1 MASARWEKR
10 FLESTRGRIVG
21 LLRRTSRTVDE
32 LAAAL
37 DLTDNAVRAHIATL
51 ERDGLVEQRGVRR
64 GTSKPAFAYDLT
76 AEAEQLFPKA
86 YGPVLAHLLTL
97 LTEQL
102 GAEAVD
108 DLLRTV
114 GRRIASEQPQTG
126 ASIELRLDLAAHLL
140 TDLGGLA
147 EYEVMEDQIVIRG
160 YSCPLTVVAPD
171 HPAVCHLA
179 EALVSEIT
187 GVPMHRSARARGGP
201 AALSSAHCRAP
212 GSISRYRDNT
222 IDEDRALC

>member
-1 MASARWEKR
+1 VASARWEKR
-10 FLESTRGRIVG
+10 FLESTRGRIVA

-76 AEAEQLFPKA
+76 PEAEQLFPKA

-102 GAEAVD
+102 SPDAMD
-108 DLLRTV
+108 DLLRAV
-114 GRRIASEQPQTG
+114 GRRSASEQPRAG
-126 ASIELRLDLAAHLL
+126 SSIESRLDLAAHVL

-147 EYEVMEDQIVIRG
+147 EYEVAEDQIVIRG
-160 YSCPLTVVAPD
+160 YSCPLAAVAPD

-179 EALVSEIT
+179 EALVSEII
-187 GVPMHRSARARGGP
+187 GVPMHEECARAGRPRCTFVGALPSAR
-201 AALSSAHCRAP
+201 
-212 GSISRYRDNT
+212 
-222 IDEDRALC
+222 

>member
-1 MASARWEKR
+1 VASARWEKR
-10 FLESTRGRIVG
+10 FLESTRGRIVA

-76 AEAEQLFPKA
+76 PEAEQLFPKA

-102 GAEAVD
+102 SPDAMD
-108 DLLRTV
+108 DLLRAV
-114 GRRIASEQPQTG
+114 GRRIASEQPRAG
-126 ASIELRLDLAAHLL
+126 SSIESRLDLAAHVL

-147 EYEVMEDQIVIRG
+147 EYEVAEDQIVIRG
-160 YSCPLTVVAPD
+160 YSCPLAAVAPD

-179 EALVSEIT
+179 EALVSEII
-187 GVPMHRSARARGGP
+187 GVPMHEECARAGRPRCTFVGALPSAR
-201 AALSSAHCRAP
+201 
-212 GSISRYRDNT
+212 
-222 IDEDRALC
+222 

>member
-1 MASARWEKR
+1 VASARWEKR
-10 FLESTRGRIVG
+10 FLESTRGRIVA

-51 ERDGLVEQRGVRR
+51 ERDGLVEVRGVRR

-76 AEAEQLFPKA
+76 AEAEHLFPKA

-102 GAEAVD
+102 GPDVVD

-114 GRRIASEQPQTG
+114 GRRIASEQPPAG
-126 ASIELRLDLAAHLL
+126 ASIQSRLDLAAHLL

-147 EYEVMEDQIVIRG
+147 DYEVTEDHVVIRG
-160 YSCPLTVVAPD
+160 YSCPLAAVAPD

-179 EALVSEIT
+179 EALVSEIV
-187 GVPMHRSARARGGP
+187 GVPMHEKCAREGRPRCAFVG
-201 AALSSAHCRAP
+201 ALPDA
-212 GSISRYRDNT
+212 G
-222 IDEDRALC
+222 

>member
-1 MASARWEKR
+1 VASARWEKR
-10 FLESTRGRIVG
+10 FLESTRGRIVA

-76 AEAEQLFPKA
+76 PEAEQLFPKA

-97 LTEQL
+97 LPEQL
-102 GAEAVD
+102 SPDAMD
-108 DLLRTV
+108 DLLRAV
-114 GRRIASEQPQTG
+114 GRRIASEQPRAG
-126 ASIELRLDLAAHLL
+126 SSIESRLDLAAHVL

-147 EYEVMEDQIVIRG
+147 EYEVAEDQIVIRG
-160 YSCPLTVVAPD
+160 YSCPLAAVAPD

-179 EALVSEIT
+179 EALVSEII
-187 GVPMHRSARARGGP
+187 GVPMHEECARAGRPRCTFVGALPSAR
-201 AALSSAHCRAP
+201 
-212 GSISRYRDNT
+212 
-222 IDEDRALC
+222 

>member
-1 MASARWEKR
+1 VASARWEKR
-10 FLESTRGRIVG
+10 FLESTRGRIVA

-76 AEAEQLFPKA
+76 PEAEQLFPKA

-102 GAEAVD
+102 RPDAVD
-108 DLLRTV
+108 DLLRAV
-114 GRRIASEQPQTG
+114 GRRIASEQPRAG
-126 ASIELRLDLAAHLL
+126 SSIESRLDLAAHVL

-147 EYEVMEDQIVIRG
+147 EYEVAEDQIVIRG
-160 YSCPLTVVAPD
+160 YSCPLAAVAPD

-179 EALVSEIT
+179 EALVSEII
-187 GVPMHRSARARGGP
+187 GVPMHEECARAGRPRCTFVGALPSAR
-201 AALSSAHCRAP
+201 
-212 GSISRYRDNT
+212 
-222 IDEDRALC
+222 

>member
-1 MASARWEKR
+1 VASARWEKR
-10 FLESTRGRIVG
+10 FLESTRGRIVA

-64 GTSKPAFAYDLT
+64 GTSKPAFSYDLT

-86 YGPVLAHLLTL
+86 YAPVLTHLLTL
-97 LTEQL
+97 LTERL
-102 GAEAVD
+102 SPETVD
-108 DLLRTV
+108 DLLRAA
-114 GRRIASEQPQTG
+114 GRRIASEQPPAG
-126 ASIELRLDLAAHLL
+126 VSIESRLDLAAHLL

-147 EYEVMEDQIVIRG
+147 EYEVTEDQIVIRG
-160 YSCPLTVVAPD
+160 YSCPLAAIAPD

-179 EALVSEIT
+179 ESLVSEIV
-187 GVPMHRSARARGGP
+187 GVPMHEECARTGRPRCVFVGALPSAR
-201 AALSSAHCRAP
+201 
-212 GSISRYRDNT
+212 
-222 IDEDRALC
+222 

>member
-10 FLESTRGRIVG
+10 FLESTRGRIVA

-76 AEAEQLFPKA
+76 PEAEQLFPKA

-102 GAEAVD
+102 SPDAMD
-108 DLLRTV
+108 DLLRAV
-114 GRRIASEQPQTG
+114 GRRIASEQPRAG
-126 ASIELRLDLAAHLL
+126 SSIESRLDLAAHVL

-147 EYEVMEDQIVIRG
+147 EYEVAEDQIVIRG
-160 YSCPLTVVAPD
+160 YSCPLAAVAPD

-179 EALVSEIT
+179 EALVSEII
-187 GVPMHRSARARGGP
+187 GVPMHEECARAGRPRCTFVGALPSAR
-201 AALSSAHCRAP
+201 
-212 GSISRYRDNT
+212 
-222 IDEDRALC
+222 

>member
-1 MASARWEKR
+1 VASARWEKR
-10 FLESTRGRIVG
+10 FLESTRGRIVA

-64 GTSKPAFAYDLT
+64 GTSKPAFSYDLT

-86 YGPVLAHLLTL
+86 YAPVLAHLLTL
-97 LTEQL
+97 LTERL
-102 GAEAVD
+102 SPEAVD
-108 DLLRTV
+108 DLLRAA
-114 GRRIASEQPQTG
+114 GRRIASEQPPAG
-126 ASIELRLDLAAHLL
+126 VSIESRLDLAAHLL

-147 EYEVMEDQIVIRG
+147 EYEVTEDQIVIRG
-160 YSCPLTVVAPD
+160 YSCPLAAIAPD

-179 EALVSEIT
+179 ESLVSEIV
-187 GVPMHRSARARGGP
+187 GVPMHEECARTGRPRCVFVGALPSAR
-201 AALSSAHCRAP
+201 
-212 GSISRYRDNT
+212 
-222 IDEDRALC
+222 